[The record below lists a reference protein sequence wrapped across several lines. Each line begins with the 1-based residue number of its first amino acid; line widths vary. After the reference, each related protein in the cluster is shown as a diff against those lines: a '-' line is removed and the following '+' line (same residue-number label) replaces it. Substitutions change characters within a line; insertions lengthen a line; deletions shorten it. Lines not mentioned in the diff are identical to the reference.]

1 MTPDPRPTPA
11 ASPPAVAVPP
21 RLAAWLAPFR
31 DGFTAAVWPRVLVLV
46 AGAILAPGPRTVSAA
61 LRVMGLA
68 DRPGF
73 GRYHEVLSEA
83 RWDGRAL
90 ARTLLQHLLDALLPE
105 GEVVIVPDDSIER
118 RWGPHIRDR
127 GIYRDPVRSSRG
139 FFVKTSGLRWL
150 SLAVVLPI
158 PWAKRRWALP
168 FLTIL
173 APSQRANA
181 ERGRR
186 HKPLTR
192 WAIQAILQ
200 TRRWLPER
208 AITIVGD
215 SNFACLDLIATVR
228 RHVRLITRLRLDANL
243 FAPAPPRRPSQR
255 GPRACK
261 GHRLP
266 KLTAVLANPATRWT
280 RVWVSE
286 WYGDESRVLE
296 IAPAPAIWSHA
307 ALPPAPILW
316 MLVRDPS
323 GRRKPQ

>member
-1 MTPDPRPTPA
+1 MTPDPRPTTPA
-11 ASPPAVAVPP
+11 APLPAVAVPAL
-21 RLAAWLAPFR
+21 LAAWLAPFR
-31 DGFTAAVWPRVLVLV
+31 DGFAAAVWPRVLVLIT
-46 AGAILAPGPRTVSAA
+46 GAVLAPGQRTVSAA

-68 DRPGF
+68 DQPGF
-73 GRYHEVLSEA
+73 GRYHAVLSEA

-90 ARTLLQHLLDALLPE
+90 AYKLLRHLLDRLLPA

-158 PWAKRRWALP
+158 PWARRRWALP

-200 TRRWLPER
+200 IRRWLPGR

-215 SNFACLDLIATVR
+215 SSFASLELIAAVR
-228 RHVRLITRLRLDANL
+228 RYVRLITRLRLDANL
-243 FAPAPPRRPSQR
+243 FAPPPSRRPGQRGPKACKGQRLAKLNRGAGQPGHALDPGVGERVVWRRGPYPGDRLRHCGLVPRRP
-255 GPRACK
+255 GA
-261 GHRLP
+261 G
-266 KLTAVLANPATRWT
+266 A
-280 RVWVSE
+280 
-286 WYGDESRVLE
+286 
-296 IAPAPAIWSHA
+296 
-307 ALPPAPILW
+307 
-316 MLVRDPS
+316 
-323 GRRKPQ
+323 